1 MSSEKEEG
9 HKSVATEALS
19 VPLNRKNYLNL
30 VFYILNIYFT
40 YGLGSYGWFGAQTNG
55 ELSAIYQTLVTPKDV
70 AFAIWGII
78 FLFQGIFACV
88 QLLPRFRDTD
98 MVQDGV
104 SYYYVCVSTF
114 QIAWSFAFGY
124 NMIGIA
130 LVFIVLIWLSLASI
144 VYSQY
149 YIKSNNH
156 KDNNNNSNSTLSPMT
171 EFWLLQFPFD
181 IHCGWL
187 VAATALN
194 ASVVAV
200 KMEVTP
206 DIEIAMSLLS
216 LCVLYMV
223 SFWVTFALSDAGG
236 PNITIALSISWA
248 ANWIHNQ
255 LLTPKNALAARFDE
269 NTIVGI
275 RNAYKIVS
283 IIVLAQVMLRIVY
296 GCLKKSCFRNKDT
309 TNTDAM
315 KYALELTL
323 DNEYGENEMDGL
335 SPLSNNG
342 KRNSRDEEKGLI
354 H

>member
-1 MSSEKEEG
+1 MSSEKEG
-9 HKSVATEALS
+9 QKTLAAEAVS
-19 VPLNRKNYLNL
+19 APLNTKNYLNL

-40 YGLGSYGWFGAQTNG
+40 YGIGSYGWFGSQTNG

-104 SYYYVCVSTF
+104 SYYYVLVSTF

-124 NMIGIA
+124 NMIGTA

-149 YIKSNNH
+149 CIKSNNH
-156 KDNNNNSNSTLSPMT
+156 KDNSGNSTLSPAT

-206 DIEIAMSLLS
+206 DTEIAMSLLS

-248 ANWIHNQ
+248 ANWIHHQ
-255 LLTPKNALAARFDE
+255 LLTPKNSISTKFDE

-283 IIVLAQVMLRIVY
+283 IVVLAQVVLRVVY
-296 GCLKKSCFRNKDT
+296 SCAKKLCFPDKDT
-309 TNTDAM
+309 TRNKDAM
-315 KYALELTL
+315 KYALELSL

-342 KRNSRDEEKGLI
+342 KRNSPDEEKGLI